1 MKHKIP
7 WTVTM
12 PLITSYLILLLMSRK
27 VEDNFS
33 SLWSSWSIPQKKE
46 VFVRWCLD
54 CITTTLYFC
63 FSGWSLCE
71 IRRSQSHKFLLW
83 LVQETW
89 QTPTNHRP
97 AVFRGHALGG
107 VAVPPESTHIH
118 MPYCHIYTHLYALC
132 CWEHVVKF
140 VKPDEKRQTSLDM
153 LVFPSGRREAS
164 RCCSICLPLWH
175 ATCDKMSNSKR
186 APISHFVSDSPHL
199 SGKAIIGLL
208 YHR

>member
-63 FSGWSLCE
+63 FSGWSLCQ

-97 AVFRGHALGG
+97 ACRLSRTCFRRSCCSTWKHPHPYAILPYLHSPLRSVLLGTCRKICQTRREKANKSGHASLSVRTSWG
-107 VAVPPESTHIH
+107 V
-118 MPYCHIYTHLYALC
+118 
-132 CWEHVVKF
+132 
-140 VKPDEKRQTSLDM
+140 QM
-153 LVFPSGRREAS
+153 L
-164 RCCSICLPLWH
+164 L
-175 ATCDKMSNSKR
+175 
-186 APISHFVSDSPHL
+186 HL
-199 SGKAIIGLL
+199 SSTMTH
-208 YHR
+208 YMR